1 MVVFEALHNKIYI
14 QKFESY
20 IERHCRLF
28 CNVISTTT
36 NQYHEGH
43 IKCLLWFQQLKAW
56 TVNFQDI
63 SPLLLYCCTTIISF
77 SWPPTNTLNGL
88 TCTFPS
94 HPLNSIC
101 GGFSIPLWIFFP
113 SLGHV
118 KKSTAIKHYSTANFR
133 VMFSLSSRRAKPA
146 ECSSTAQ
153 NGCQQQAKQLKDIHE
168 PWIFFF
174 LFPNIFSLEKQAS
187 NQNAEHFI
195 HPSLLRKKHNSNILI
210 TQKSNCSNN
219 FVTNHLQHF
228 TVWQMPQVFLGIF
241 YKLSLCCVFFEPF
254 IGVISTN
261 APPPSLYFRW
271 PKYCCSTFGYKSKV
285 R

>member
-1 MVVFEALHNKIYI
+1 MQSHIIKKVYNSLFWYYIGDLFMVAFEALHNKICI
-14 QKFESY
+14 QKFESN

-63 SPLLLYCCTTIISF
+63 SPLLLYCYTTIISF

-168 PWIFFF
+168 PWIFLSFSKHSHLKNKPQIKMQSILYILLSWERNTSICTLLITLQKSK
-174 LFPNIFSLEKQAS
+174 LFEQFRYIICNTLPSDIYPKFCWGYLINSLCAVFSL
-187 NQNAEHFI
+187 NR
-195 HPSLLRKKHNSNILI
+195 L
-210 TQKSNCSNN
+210 
-219 FVTNHLQHF
+219 
-228 TVWQMPQVFLGIF
+228 
-241 YKLSLCCVFFEPF
+241 
-254 IGVISTN
+254 
-261 APPPSLYFRW
+261 
-271 PKYCCSTFGYKSKV
+271 
-285 R
+285 